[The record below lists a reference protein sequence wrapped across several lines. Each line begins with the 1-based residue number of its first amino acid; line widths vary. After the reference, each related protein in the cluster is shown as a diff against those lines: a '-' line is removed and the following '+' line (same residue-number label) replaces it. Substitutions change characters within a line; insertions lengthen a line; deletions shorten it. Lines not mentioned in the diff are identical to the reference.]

1 MYPPLMDSSVTPN
14 SMNSAWVGSRKR
26 KYCAPKLSSVV
37 VEKAKVSL
45 LDQAADRGD
54 LEAKA
59 LLELLRKTSV

>member
-1 MYPPLMDSSVTPN
+1 MYAPLMDSSVTPN
-14 SMNSAWVGSRKR
+14 SMNSARVGSRKR

-45 LDQAADRGD
+45 LDQADRGD

>member
-26 KYCAPKLSSVV
+26 KYCAPKLRSVV

-45 LDQAADRGD
+45 LDQADRGD

-59 LLELLRKTSV
+59 LLELLRKTSA